1 MFTEECSFCADLG
14 TRITLP
20 NLFISEIIVA
30 RIHAN
35 AIDENDAFLIFSFV
49 HSLNSFFELNPFSG
63 IFFNVASSVLVY
75 WKFRLINSS
84 ASVCVKYTFSDLLM
98 SSNIANL
105 KLALSVSNLLKCN

>member
-35 AIDENDAFLIFSFV
+35 AIDENDALLIF
-49 HSLNSFFELNPFSG
+49 
-63 IFFNVASSVLVY
+63 
-75 WKFRLINSS
+75 
-84 ASVCVKYTFSDLLM
+84 
-98 SSNIANL
+98 
-105 KLALSVSNLLKCN
+105 